1 MISSTYETF
10 TFVLMRRLSMATTTH
25 LPSKKQIVQ
34 LQPKKHTAYWILLS
48 VMLIVLSSLVALELT
63 AQPVATTALPAPSVP
78 LAYDATGAMLN
89 SIVYPTYPDRR
100 VQSPAALYDATGAM
114 LNAIVL
120 SNQVRPVSRPLAY
133 DATASMLNAIVLSN
147 QVRPVSRPLA
157 YDATGVMLNAL
168 VFSNQVRPAPRNL
181 PYDATGA
188 MLEAVVYPKY
198 PE

>member
-25 LPSKKQIVQ
+25 LPSKKHIVQ
-34 LQPKKHTAYWILLS
+34 PHSKKHTVHWILLS
-48 VMLIVLSSLVALELT
+48 LMLIVLSSLLVIKLI
-63 AQPVATTALPAPSVP
+63 AQPVSTTALSGPSVP

-89 SIVYPTYPDRR
+89 SVVFPTYPDRR

-114 LNAIVL
+114 L
-120 SNQVRPVSRPLAY
+120 
-133 DATASMLNAIVLSN
+133 DAIVLSN

>member
-1 MISSTYETF
+1 
-10 TFVLMRRLSMATTTH
+10 MATTTH
-25 LPSKKQIVQ
+25 LPSKKHIVQ
-34 LQPKKHTAYWILLS
+34 QHPKKHTAHWILLS
-48 VMLIVLSSLVALELT
+48 VMLIVLSSLLVIKMI

-89 SIVYPTYPDRR
+89 SVVFPTYPDRR
-100 VQSPAALYDATGAM
+100 VQSSPALYDATGAMLNAIVFSHQVRPVSKALPYDATGAM

-120 SNQVRPVSRPLAY
+120 SNQVRPA
-133 DATASMLNAIVLSN
+133 A
-147 QVRPVSRPLA
+147 
-157 YDATGVMLNAL
+157 
-168 VFSNQVRPAPRNL
+168 RNL